1 MHSAAPSSPEPVCSL
16 KDSTLFLV
24 AYLLIVASQFT
35 AAVENRCAGS
45 VYIHGPLCQ
54 RNVTA
59 KKWSARV
66 VFSLHISPTL
76 NEAVDYIY
84 TENTN
89 DNYGSI
95 S

>member
-66 VFSLHISPTL
+66 IFSLHISPTL

-84 TENTN
+84 PENTN